1 MINKTIQPKS
11 TKSTKTDSTD
21 LPKVYTKNGNLAA
34 DGTTYMRRSTISN
47 EEQTYFYHKNS
58 LLKPFDK
65 EELNIIENRST
76 HLKAKKP
83 EKIPTWF
90 NGRNGPL
97 RSLLEPSRHWT
108 KSKPEDLYGSLA
120 PTDDDIDE
128 ELNLMGTYL

>member
-11 TKSTKTDSTD
+11 TKSTKTDNTED
-21 LPKVYTKNGNLAA
+21 EETWQLDHPLLGEELPLDVPKIYTKNGNLAA
-34 DGTTYMRRSTISN
+34 DGTVRTVPLKLSN
-47 EEQTYFYHKNS
+47 EEQTYLNHKNS

-76 HLKAKKP
+76 AARLHNVRRKT
-83 EKIPTWF
+83 PT
-90 NGRNGPL
+90 RCLEDVYGP
-97 RSLLEPSRHWT
+97 
-108 KSKPEDLYGSLA
+108 LA

>member
-1 MINKTIQPKS
+1 MVCWAFWVFRFVGVNQQVENLSPSWGAIKCEP
-11 TKSTKTDSTD
+11 DS
-21 LPKVYTKNGNLAA
+21 G
-34 DGTTYMRRSTISN
+34 
-47 EEQTYFYHKNS
+47 
-58 LLKPFDK
+58 
-65 EELNIIENRST
+65 ST
-76 HLKAKKP
+76 HFLAKKT

-97 RSLLEPSRHWT
+97 RNLQESSRHWT